1 MSSGAGV
8 GWGVSVNL
16 DGKNFDLDFSLMQ
29 AIQPMYP
36 IHLSPVEIRVIFIS
50 LYRKADI
57 SVTLIIF
64 SNYELLGINTTNLK
78 SILVPLFQCLP
89 L

>member
-64 SNYELLGINTTNLK
+64 QIMNYWA
-78 SILVPLFQCLP
+78 
-89 L
+89 